1 MNVLFSITDLRV
13 GGAQTFLIR
22 LANHLSLTHSVH
34 IFVLHPHKSLLDDL
48 KNYGLRDQIHVFTPE
63 LPSPLLYILRK
74 MDRVLKW
81 SALNRVVAG
90 KLQRYIREHDIDI
103 VNTHLY
109 HSDYCMTANVGGL
122 PIVLSDHGDYNY
134 ILKHHLSNK
143 TIVAATLRRVDRIV
157 CLSDKNSNTIT
168 ALIKDLHAGTTDR
181 ISKIYLGTKS
191 QQRPTDARAKLGID
205 GGAFVYG
212 LVARGIPEKGWKE
225 ALLAFTRISQARKDA
240 DLHLVFVG
248 QSKFLDGLKKDVPAS
263 LAKRVHF
270 VGHSFDPS
278 YWINAFDVGLLPSY
292 FAGETL
298 PNTIIEY
305 LSCKVPAIA
314 TNVGGIPDMVCV
326 GSDRAGLL
334 IDLTTEGRISL
345 DRLTAAMETYLD
357 DERLRKEHGATA
369 EVAFRKYSIEEC
381 SAKYERLF
389 RDVLGRVATAPQP
402 QVLERPTTS
411 F

>member
-22 LANHLSLTHSVH
+22 LATQLSLKHTVH

-48 KNYGLRDQIHVFTPE
+48 KKYGLSDRIRVFKPE
-63 LPSPLLYILRK
+63 LPSPLLFILRK

-81 SALNRVVAG
+81 SVLNRVVAASVES
-90 KLQRYIREHDIDI
+90 YIRDHDIDI
-103 VNTHLY
+103 VNSHMY
-109 HSDYCMTANVGGL
+109 HSDYCMTSNVAGL

-134 ILKHHLSNK
+134 ILNHLSNK
-143 TIVAATLRRVDRIV
+143 TIVAAILRRVQRVV

-168 ALIKDLHAGTTDR
+168 SLIKDLNAGTTDR
-181 ISKIYLGTKS
+181 ISKILLGTKS
-191 QQRPTDARAKLGID
+191 QKRETDARATLGIAPD
-205 GGAFVYG
+205 AFVYG

-225 ALLAFTRISQARKDA
+225 ALLAFSRICQARPGS
-240 DLHLVFVG
+240 DLHLIFVG
-248 QSKFLDGLKKDVPAS
+248 QSKFLHGLKKDIPA
-263 LAKRVHF
+263 AVAGRVHF

-278 YWINAFDVGLLPSY
+278 YWINAFNVGLLPSY

-334 IDLTTEGRISL
+334 IDLTADGKIAM
-345 DRLTAAMETYLD
+345 DRLMAAMETYLD
-357 DERLRKEHGATA
+357 DEALRLAHSATA
-369 EVAFRKYSIEEC
+369 EIAFKKYSIEEC
-381 SAKYERLF
+381 SSKYETLF
-389 RDVLGRVATAPQP
+389 SEVLARVERAPQP
-402 QVLERPTTS
+402 QLLERPTTS
-411 F
+411 Y